1 MGFLDFFKGNK
12 ASDSD
17 LKNINSLNINYKTGG
32 DPVVAEP
39 AEAAESDD
47 AGKGPEESGSK
58 DIKNGKKRS
67 FSMGIEKMVTIRKGK
82 YLVLLGRLHGK
93 AVAGDK
99 AIISEEHKENGK
111 CVEVEIIAFFDAN
124 NNELPVK
131 EAVNCMA
138 GVIIDNVELDEKS
151 LMTIHSENASFREKT
166 IGIKEVLLNKYLKP
180 FKFRIEL
187 EVIWDLSLTELIE
200 LYDVYM
206 SYYKSISEKSFEGN
220 VADFDLFTNVIKLKL
235 LKEKSVYCVYS
246 KKTGE
251 PFMNALKRVNVEKG
265 VFECSSPGII
275 IYTKEYKEE
284 AEKSLKNV
292 DEIELREIVNLKE
305 DGNCNNAIEE
315 LLIKAVYSNGADV
328 VFFNSYDSVVMG
340 EDLVNRPKELAGEI
354 LNPKLVKWLLLIDQ
368 MGEIEIERPLEMAE
382 FDYYYDKI
390 EKSVIEAKLLMPVQH
405 PEKKPKA
412 LVEASK
418 GRSGKVS
425 NRKNYRIGA
434 SKNMGINKEDDSQR
448 GVTIRND
455 GGNLR
460 VIYHSRIKLSVI
472 NGKKGRKAICLFTD
486 MKRLRDMYPGEWT
499 GMIQPPGKIIN
510 AVDLV
515 INLSSNKKG
524 GLYISEKMYKEMEN
538 KYLKK

>member
-1 MGFLDFFKGNK
+1 
-12 ASDSD
+12 
-17 LKNINSLNINYKTGG
+17 
-32 DPVVAEP
+32 
-39 AEAAESDD
+39 
-47 AGKGPEESGSK
+47 
-58 DIKNGKKRS
+58 
-67 FSMGIEKMVTIRKGK
+67 
-82 YLVLLGRLHGK
+82 
-93 AVAGDK
+93 
-99 AIISEEHKENGK
+99 
-111 CVEVEIIAFFDAN
+111 
-124 NNELPVK
+124 
-131 EAVNCMA
+131 
-138 GVIIDNVELDEKS
+138 
-151 LMTIHSENASFREKT
+151 
-166 IGIKEVLLNKYLKP
+166 LLNKYLKP
-180 FKFRIEL
+180 FKFGIEPG
-187 EVIWDLSLTELIE
+187 VIWNLSLTELIE

-220 VADFDLFTNVIKLKL
+220 VADFDLFTNLIKLKL

-251 PFMNALKRVNVEKG
+251 PFMKTLKRINSEKG
-265 VFECSSPGII
+265 EFECSSPGII
-275 IYTKEYKEE
+275 LYTKEYKEE

-292 DEIELREIVNLKE
+292 EEIELREIVNLKE

-354 LNPKLVKWLLLIDQ
+354 LNPKLVKWMLLIGQ
-368 MGEIEIERPLEMAE
+368 MGEIKSHLEMAE
-382 FDYYYDKI
+382 YDFYYDMI

-425 NRKNYRIGA
+425 NRKNYRIGT
-434 SKNMGINKEDDSQR
+434 SKNMGINKEDDSQK

-515 INLSSNKKG
+515 INLSSYKKG
-524 GLYISEKMYKEMEN
+524 GLYISEEMYKEMEN

>member
-1 MGFLDFFKGNK
+1 MGFLDIFKGNK

-17 LKNINSLNINYKTGG
+17 LKNINSLNINYKIDK

-39 AEAAESDD
+39 DEAAESDD

-58 DIKNGKKRS
+58 DKKNEKKRS
-67 FSMGIEKMVTIRKGK
+67 FSMGIEQMVTIRKGK

-124 NNELPVK
+124 NNELAVK
-131 EAVNCMA
+131 EAVDCMA

-151 LMTIHSENASFREKT
+151 LKTIHSENASFREKT

-180 FKFRIEL
+180 YKFRIEL

-200 LYDVYM
+200 LYDVYI
-206 SYYKSISEKSFEGN
+206 SYYKSISEKPFEGN
-220 VADFDLFTNVIKLKL
+220 VAEFDLFMSLIQLKL

-251 PFMNALKRVNVEKG
+251 PFMKTLKRVNIEKG
-265 VFECSSPGII
+265 EFECTSPGII
-275 IYTKEYKEE
+275 LYTKEYKEE

-292 DEIELREIVNLKE
+292 EEIELREIVNLKE

-315 LLIKAVYSNGADV
+315 LLIKAVYSNGADIV
-328 VFFNSYDSVVMG
+328 LFNSSDSVVMS
-340 EDLVNRPKELAGEI
+340 EDIVNRPKELDGEI
-354 LNPKLVKWLLLIDQ
+354 LNPKLVKWMLLIGQ
-368 MGEIEIERPLEMAE
+368 MGEIKSHLEMAE
-382 FDYYYDKI
+382 YDFYYDMI

-425 NRKNYRIGA
+425 NRKNYRIGT
-434 SKNMGINKEDDSQR
+434 SKNMGINKEDDSQK

-460 VIYHSRIKLSVI
+460 VIYRSRIKLSVI
-472 NGKKGRKAICLFTD
+472 KGKKGRKAICLFTD
-486 MKRLRDMYPGEWT
+486 MKRLRDMYSGEWT

-515 INLSSNKKG
+515 INLSSYKKG
-524 GLYISEKMYKEMEN
+524 GLYISEEMYKEMEN